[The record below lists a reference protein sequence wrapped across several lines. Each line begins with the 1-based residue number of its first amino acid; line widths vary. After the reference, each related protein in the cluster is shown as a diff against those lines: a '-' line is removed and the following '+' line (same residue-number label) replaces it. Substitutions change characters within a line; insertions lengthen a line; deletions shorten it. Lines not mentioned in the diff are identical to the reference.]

1 MKEDKKDPN
10 AGLFGLDEGEEVS
23 EEERIHMQ
31 LFGKNPRRV
40 SAFHD
45 LMFNEMVESIDSE
58 DIPEEAKRKLI
69 FKMAI
74 NSVLDTIMECTPDD
88 IAEEMTYSL
97 DSYIGVAITNRRY
110 DVDLFKEQG
119 KALLSVDPKKFS
131 DDEQYELA
139 LEAFEDQWW
148 SIPQPL
154 LGKRSPNDTIAESM
168 KKYGLL
174 E

>member
-1 MKEDKKDPN
+1 MKDNRKDPN
-10 AGLFGLDEGEEVS
+10 AGLFGLDEEEVS
-23 EEERIHMQ
+23 EEERISEQ

-45 LMFNEMVESIDSE
+45 LMFNEMSESIDSE
-58 DIPEEAKRKLI
+58 DMPEEAKRKLI

-97 DSYIGVAITNRRY
+97 DSYIGVAITNRIY
-110 DVDLFKEQG
+110 DVDLFKEQS
-119 KALLSVDPKKFS
+119 KALLTVDRNKFQS
-131 DDEQYELA
+131 DEEFQLA
-139 LEAFEDQWW
+139 LEAFEEQWW
-148 SIPQPL
+148 SIQQPKL
-154 LGKRSPNDTIAESM
+154 NRRNPNDAIAESM

>member
-1 MKEDKKDPN
+1 MKDCEKDPN
-10 AGLFGLDEGEEVS
+10 AGLFGADEEEIS
-23 EEERIHMQ
+23 EEERLNMQ

-45 LMFNEMVESIDSE
+45 LMYNEMIESIDSE

-69 FKMAI
+69 FKMAM

-110 DVDLFKEQG
+110 DVDLFKEQS
-119 KALLSVDPKKFS
+119 KALLTVDPKKFQ
-131 DDEQYELA
+131 DDAQYQSA
-139 LEAFEDQWW
+139 LEAFEEQWW

-154 LGKRSPNDTIAESM
+154 LKKRNPNDAIAESM

>member
-1 MKEDKKDPN
+1 MKEKEKDPN
-10 AGLFGLDEGEEVS
+10 AGLFGFDEEKVT
-23 EEERIHMQ
+23 EEERLSMQ

-97 DSYIGVAITNRRY
+97 DSYIGVAITNRMF

-119 KALLSVDPKKFS
+119 KALLTIDPKNFQNT
-131 DDEQYELA
+131 EQYESA
-139 LEAFEDQWW
+139 LEAFEEQWW
-148 SIPQPL
+148 SIPQPKL
-154 LGKRSPNDTIAESM
+154 NRRNPNDAIAESM